1 LAIEA
6 ECDQHAFSRLP
17 REGVPF
23 SEYVALSL
31 GEARSGV
38 ATMRRSKLARI
49 GLAFACILFSTPI
62 AATELAGPSAT
73 ELIEGLLSGR
83 APVGGP
89 FELTDQ
95 AGHRR
100 TDVDF
105 RGKLVVLY
113 FGYTSCPDVC
123 PTELQSISLAL
134 DKLGSAAEAVQP
146 LFITVDPERDTPARL
161 AGFVSSFHPR
171 LIGLTGPLADIRKT
185 TTAYRTFFAKNDATT
200 PGDYSV
206 DHTGFIY
213 LVGKDGR
220 YVGFLPPGLAP
231 DAIADAIR
239 TRLEPE

>member
-1 LAIEA
+1 L
-6 ECDQHAFSRLP
+6 
-17 REGVPF
+17 
-23 SEYVALSL
+23 ALSD
-31 GEARSGV
+31 GDARSGV
-38 ATMRRSKLARI
+38 TMARTLSVSLIWLA
-49 GLAFACILFSTPI
+49 LACVLFSAPI
-62 AATELAGPSAT
+62 AANETAEPSAT

-95 AGHRR
+95 TGHRR

-113 FGYTSCPDVC
+113 FGYSYCPDVC

-134 DKLGSAAEAVQP
+134 DKLGAAADTVQP

-161 AGFVSSFHPR
+161 ADFISSFHPR
-171 LIGLTGPLADIRKT
+171 LICLTGSLAEIRKT
-185 TTAYRTFFAKNDATT
+185 AIAYRTFFAKSGATT
-200 PGDYSV
+200 PDDYSV

-213 LVGKDGR
+213 LLGKDGR
-220 YVGFLPPGLAP
+220 YLGFLPPGLAP

-239 TRLEPE
+239 ARLGAE

>member
-1 LAIEA
+1 MVWFDEHAQFAIKMAHKALAA
-6 ECDQHAFSRLP
+6 GFWLGLAC
-17 REGVPF
+17 
-23 SEYVALSL
+23 ALSIHPMAAN
-31 GEARSGV
+31 EA
-38 ATMRRSKLARI
+38 A
-49 GLAFACILFSTPI
+49 
-62 AATELAGPSAT
+62 EPSPT
-73 ELIEGLLSGR
+73 ELIEGLVSGR

-113 FGYTSCPDVC
+113 FGYTYCPDVC

-134 DKLGSAAEAVQP
+134 EKLGEAAAAVQP

-161 AGFVSSFHPR
+161 ADFVSSFHPL
-171 LIGLTGPLADIRKT
+171 LIGLTGSVAEIRKT
-185 TTAYRTFFAKNDATT
+185 AVEYRTFFVKNRATA
-200 PGDYSV
+200 PGEYSV

-220 YVGFLPPGLAP
+220 YLGFLPHGVAP
-231 DAIADAIR
+231 DEIADAIR
-239 TRLEPE
+239 TRLQPE

>member
-1 LAIEA
+1 MAR
-6 ECDQHAFSRLP
+6 RL
-17 REGVPF
+17 GVACIG
-23 SEYVALSL
+23 VALAYVVSSAPL
-31 GEARSGV
+31 AANEA
-38 ATMRRSKLARI
+38 A
-49 GLAFACILFSTPI
+49 
-62 AATELAGPSAT
+62 EPSAT

-83 APVGGP
+83 VPVGGP

-95 AGHRR
+95 TGHRR
-100 TDVDF
+100 SDSDF

-113 FGYTSCPDVC
+113 FGYTYCPDVC

-134 DKLGSAAEAVQP
+134 DRLGAAAQAVQP

-161 AGFVSSFHPR
+161 ADFVSSFHPR
-171 LIGLTGPLADIRKT
+171 LIGLTGSPAEIRKT
-185 TTAYRTFFAKNDATT
+185 AIAYRTFFAKNSAAA

-213 LVGKDGR
+213 LVGKDGQ
-220 YVGFLPPGLAP
+220 YLGFLPPGLAP